1 VKAIQ
6 TIEGDHPAITALYPA
21 TYGMLLFAIPHKG
34 IVIDNIQQI
43 LAGDRHHP
51 RGQLLQ
57 QISSRSDLLMHQLV
71 DFKNLI
77 RDRKV
82 VSFYEMEQT
91 KQLVLV
97 YISFC

>member
-1 VKAIQ
+1 M
-6 TIEGDHPAITALYPA
+6 D
-21 TYGMLLFAIPHKG
+21 
-34 IVIDNIQQI
+34 DIQQM
-43 LAGDRHHP
+43 LAGDGHHP

-57 QISSRSDLLMHQLV
+57 QISSESDLLIYQLA

-91 KQLVLV
+91 RRLVLV
-97 YISFC
+97 RVGLCLKQVITYTDDYNRTQRADDGNAPGIS